1 MPRAVLH
8 RLRLLRQTL
17 PLLLQLLHEEA
28 GEAADERR
36 HGVVLLSAL
45 QHGERA
51 QQQLQEE
58 RLEEKALVLRL
69 LLQRPVHDAR
79 HRLVDRCLLLR
90 HHLERVLREIAQIL
104 VHGTV
109 VAEEPILALQHVAE
123 RQEQTQAVLNGR
135 HGAAHGVDHIAILAV
150 GVEER
155 LLEAVVATLEGD
167 LLLLQRLHVAARSA
181 LVTACLDHERALLHL
196 LPQRA
201 HKTHHLAHLARQQR
215 VLHVTQGARHQ
226 TAQTLQAE
234 DRRAVRVQ
242 HAVQLLERA
251 GAGALEVA
259 VLQQLHRRAV
269 PLHHGRIQR
278 VHLLHRRVLTL
289 RHIAVQLHGDE
300 RQHEEVVQQVGVH
313 QLQRVLLDVVLHQRV
328 DHAARQ
334 QQVE

>member
-1 MPRAVLH
+1 MVLLAVVRRHEVAHHLVHELHVLRRDPPRAQRRLAAVNRALHLLHLLAHLLALHLRLRLHLLIEQQLVVRELRLVRGFDRVLRAADVLDVHVPRAVLH
-8 RLRLLRQTL
+8 RLR
-17 PLLLQLLHEEA
+17 LLLQLLHEEA

-79 HRLVDRCLLLR
+79 HRLVDRRLLLR

-123 RQEQTQAVLNGR
+123 RQEQAQAVLNGR
-135 HGAAHGVDHIAILAV
+135 HGTAHGVDHVAILAV

-155 LLEAVVATLEGD
+155 LLEAVVAALEGD
-167 LLLLQRLHVAARSA
+167 PLLLQRLHVAARSA
-181 LVTACLDHERALLHL
+181 LVAACFDHERALLHL

-201 HKTHHLAHLARQQR
+201 HKTRDLAHLARQQ
-215 VLHVTQGARHQ
+215 
-226 TAQTLQAE
+226 
-234 DRRAVRVQ
+234 
-242 HAVQLLERA
+242 
-251 GAGALEVA
+251 
-259 VLQQLHRRAV
+259 
-269 PLHHGRIQR
+269 
-278 VHLLHRRVLTL
+278 
-289 RHIAVQLHGDE
+289 
-300 RQHEEVVQQVGVH
+300 
-313 QLQRVLLDVVLHQRV
+313 
-328 DHAARQ
+328 
-334 QQVE
+334 